1 MTKDE
6 VKDLQKELAFLYRVA
21 QTVYRLELDEVLQEI
36 VTIAEEVTLA
46 DSVLI
51 YIVEPDAKELV
62 LRASKNPHPDLLQKV
77 TMKMGEG
84 ITGWVAREKKPVAL
98 AQGASKDPRFKYFRS
113 LPEDRFEAFLSVPII
128 SKRGVV
134 GVINTQ
140 HKKAHEHT
148 EMEVNLLAAV
158 GKLVGG
164 AVENAL
170 LIEETLALKDAL
182 ELRKL
187 VEKAKGILMKRRA
200 VSEDEA
206 YKIIQKES
214 MDSRK
219 SIKEISEAILL
230 MDKLALKP

>member
-1 MTKDE
+1 MTQDE
-6 VKDLQKELAFLYRVA
+6 VKNLQKELAFLYRVA

-36 VTIAEEVTLA
+36 VNIAEEVTQA
-46 DSVLI
+46 DSVLV
-51 YIVEPDAKELV
+51 YVFEPTANELV

-98 AQGASKDPRFKYFRS
+98 SKGASKDPRFKYFRS
-113 LPEDRFEAFLSVPII
+113 LPEDRFEALLSVPII
-128 SKRGVV
+128 SKRGVA

-140 HKKAHEHT
+140 HKKAHAHAD
-148 EMEVNLLAAV
+148 METNLLAAV

-182 ELRKL
+182 EMRKL
-187 VEKAKGILMKRRA
+187 VEKAKGVLMKRRQ
-200 VSEDEA
+200 VSEDDA

-214 MDSRK
+214 MDTRK

-230 MDKLALKP
+230 MDKLAIQH